1 MSNNFHSWSICL
13 AFLNFIFLHQSEA
26 QTKEYIAIVPTF
38 HTREPMGSAESSLQ
52 LRHQKFVLFVYPN
65 AVAVYSESD
74 FINQED
80 ELLSQEFALPSTGH
94 DENGSDPGGRI
105 SNGILSIQLWI
116 QGERVDPEFIRDGNE
131 EWYTVQTTFAPKEE
145 RKVKALFWAE
155 TSLTDIDFLLG
166 SDTTIIAN
174 GKRGFLIDLSH
185 ASIWNNNIELNNV
198 VVVLKDGILPSEQ
211 NFDAEPKTYDL
222 KDSTFTWSQKYV
234 EPSLD
239 DNIFISYDSPNNL
252 DFNLNTMK
260 KLADYI
266 VKKVYDQLLY
276 YASRLDEL

>member
-1 MSNNFHSWSICL
+1 MLNIYRSWAIYL
-13 AFLNFIFLHQSEA
+13 TFLNFILLNQSQA
-26 QTKEYIAIVPTF
+26 QTKEYLAIIPAF
-38 HTREPMGSAESSLQ
+38 HSRQQMGSTESSLQ
-52 LRHQKFVLFVYPN
+52 LRHQRFVLFVYPN

-74 FINQED
+74 FINQGD
-80 ELLSQEFALPSTGH
+80 ELFTQEFAIPSTGH

-116 QGERVDPEFIRDGNE
+116 QGERADPEFIQEGNE
-131 EWYTVQTTFAPKEE
+131 EWYTIQTTFAPNEE

-155 TSLTDIDFLLG
+155 TSLTDIDSLLG

-185 ASIWNNNIELNNV
+185 ASIWNNNIESNDV
-198 VVVLKDGILPSEQ
+198 VVVLKDGILSREQ
-211 NFDAEPKTYDL
+211 NFNAEPKTYDL
-222 KDSTFTWSQKYV
+222 KDSTLTWSQKYV
-234 EPSLD
+234 EPSLE
-239 DNIFISYDSPNNL
+239 DNIFISYDSPANL
-252 DFNLNTMK
+252 DLNMSTMA

-276 YASRLDEL
+276 FVSQLNEL